1 MLFDADFCD
10 LLLFVMGR
18 ACERECMQHS
28 SLRRQSSQQ
37 WKACSG
43 FSVIPL
49 PQTSAPHSSALG
61 RSSVVARALFG
72 LRSGEHFRRPAIKA
86 QPSPATTGFHSCI
99 RFPCGL
105 SPGLRQFPWGNGLL
119 CAKGLF

>member
-49 PQTSAPHSSALG
+49 VSDFCPPLLSFGQKLCG
-61 RSSVVARALFG
+61 GQGVVW
-72 LRSGEHFRRPAIKA
+72 
-86 QPSPATTGFHSCI
+86 SPIG
-99 RFPCGL
+99 
-105 SPGLRQFPWGNGLL
+105 
-119 CAKGLF
+119 